1 MSLRYR
7 VVPTG
12 PLAPAIPASVPVRQ
26 WPLRLPGWI
35 IGGVIDRPASMRAG
49 AASGHL
55 ASSSALPPTK
65 PAMTADAFSRLMKA
79 HRSIRAFQDQGV
91 DPALV
96 DRVLVEALHG
106 SSSSGNLNMVSVI
119 KTVDVE
125 RKKRLCELHF
135 DQPMVLQAPLVLT
148 FCADSHRTRQ
158 WLARRGAR
166 LGFGDFISWHVAGYD
181 AVILAQTT
189 ALALESHGLGIC
201 YMGTTLHSMGAIAE
215 FLECPDHCLPVT
227 SMVVGW
233 PAEAPPQ
240 RDRLP
245 GTAWI
250 HDERYRRPTPA
261 DIDAHYAE
269 RERRGRER
277 YLSLSAEMAAL
288 WAEHGITSLAQFYTS
303 KIKYDPDRFAQDSAQ
318 LEALL
323 RERGFRG

>member
-1 MSLRYR
+1 
-7 VVPTG
+7 
-12 PLAPAIPASVPVRQ
+12 
-26 WPLRLPGWI
+26 
-35 IGGVIDRPASMRAG
+35 
-49 AASGHL
+49 
-55 ASSSALPPTK
+55 
-65 PAMTADAFSRLMKA
+65 MTADDFSSLMRA
-79 HRSIRAFQDQGV
+79 HRSIRSFQDKGI

-119 KTVDVE
+119 KTHDPE
-125 RKKRLCELHF
+125 RKKRLYELHF
-135 DQPMVLQAPLVLT
+135 EQPMVLQAPLVLT

-166 LGFGDFISWHVAGYD
+166 LGFGDFISWHVAAFD

-201 YMGTTLHSMGAIAE
+201 YMGTTLHSMGALAE

-233 PAEAPPQ
+233 PAEAPAQ

-245 GTAWI
+245 GAAWI
-250 HDERYRRPTPA
+250 HDERYQRPTPA
-261 DIDAHYAE
+261 DIDAAFAE
-269 RERRGRER
+269 RDKRGRER
-277 YLSLSAEMAAL
+277 YLALGPEMAAR

-303 KIKYDPDRFAQDSAQ
+303 KIKYDPDVFAEDSAA

-323 RERGFRG
+323 RERGFLGR